1 MTPIRELQEIHNVEM
16 SNFNTTDFT
25 HTEALEELKSADQAK
40 SLGQCFNS
48 ILKVVNRYPNTT
60 DKEIKEGLLKHS
72 QVLRLIKKIN
82 RPNTDVRYSDESP
95 VQEVYESTVKQ
106 FLNKRHGYLTIN

>member
-1 MTPIRELQEIHNVEM
+1 MTTITELQQIHNAEM
-16 SNFNTTDFT
+16 SNFNTTNFT

-48 ILKVVNRYPNTT
+48 ILKVVNRYHNPT

-82 RPNTDVRYSDESP
+82 RPNTDWLNGVSSKSDTTL
-95 VQEVYESTVKQ
+95 QEVYDLTIKQ
-106 FLNKRHGYLTIN
+106 FQNND